1 MNKVNESFPRK
12 EGLRGKKTFERVY
25 RYGKVY
31 QTRSIVLFCLRED
44 AEGRKAA
51 FVTSRKLG
59 KAVARNR
66 IRRRF
71 REAYRR
77 MKAGLP
83 DNVYLIFVGRKGVES
98 WNGRTCWPKWQPS
111 LGKPASGHRRLVTRI
126 SLSGES

>member
-1 MNKVNESFPRK
+1 MNKINESFPRK

-25 RYGKVY
+25 RNGKVY

-44 AEGRKAA
+44 VEGRKAA
-51 FVTSRKLG
+51 FVTSKKLG

-77 MKAGLP
+77 MKTGLP
-83 DNVYLIFVGRKGVES
+83 DNAYLIFVGRKGIGELEWDNLLAEMAAV
-98 WNGRTCWPKWQPS
+98 
-111 LGKPASGHRRLVTRI
+111 LGKAGLRS
-126 SLSGES
+126 S